1 MESYGINKRYFPIY
15 KYSKLEKMEQKNKT
29 KSSNFLYTL
38 LCAVIGKSP
47 LRSKTRTENLN
58 EIIISEIKKDRIKL
72 LKAISDSHL
81 YDFDDVSEETPIS
94 LSNDWNSDDVR
105 FNT

>member
-1 MESYGINKRYFPIY
+1 M
-15 KYSKLEKMEQKNKT
+15 KYRIKNRI
-29 KSSNFLYTL
+29 SNFFYTL

-47 LRSKTRTENLN
+47 LRSKTRKENIN
-58 EIIISEIKKDRIKL
+58 QIIISEIKKDRIKL

-94 LSNDWNSDDVR
+94 LSNDWDSDNIR
-105 FNT
+105 SNT

>member
-1 MESYGINKRYFPIY
+1 MKHII
-15 KYSKLEKMEQKNKT
+15 KNII
-29 KSSNFLYTL
+29 SNFFYTL
-38 LCAVIGKSP
+38 LCDVIGKSP
-47 LRSKTRTENLN
+47 LRSKTRKEDLN

-81 YDFDDVSEETPIS
+81 YDFDDVPII
-94 LSNDWNSDDVR
+94 LSNDWNSDNVR